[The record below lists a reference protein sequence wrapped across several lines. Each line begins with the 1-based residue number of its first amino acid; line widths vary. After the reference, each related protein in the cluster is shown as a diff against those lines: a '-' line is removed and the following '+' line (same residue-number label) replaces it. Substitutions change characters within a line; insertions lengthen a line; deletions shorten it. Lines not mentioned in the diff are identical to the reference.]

1 MWPAPFAKNRQDPSV
16 FEFSHHI
23 HNHWATRQVRRSLH
37 AGGLKNRLQKYR
49 IEKRNCKLR
58 AGQSNYFGLQM
69 IVKTVDLARLQNIG
83 LGLLDQPVQ
92 KELDPRIPCKSR
104 AANRSKAGNVS
115 FPLALQIFRQV
126 ENRPRKDF
134 LFRSK
139 RAESG
144 FAQDGHCRQEKGARF
159 RTEHELSR
167 VEPGDLGNLCGKSFP
182 SHIAP
187 ASTYPRGRVEQ
198 IQPVQ

>member
-1 MWPAPFAKNRQDPSV
+1 MDVARALREEPPRSQRLS
-16 FEFSHHI
+16 ESSHHI

-159 RTEHELSR
+159 RTSMNYRELNQGIWAIC
-167 VEPGDLGNLCGKSFP
+167 VVKAFP
-182 SHIAP
+182 VI
-187 ASTYPRGRVEQ
+187 
-198 IQPVQ
+198 